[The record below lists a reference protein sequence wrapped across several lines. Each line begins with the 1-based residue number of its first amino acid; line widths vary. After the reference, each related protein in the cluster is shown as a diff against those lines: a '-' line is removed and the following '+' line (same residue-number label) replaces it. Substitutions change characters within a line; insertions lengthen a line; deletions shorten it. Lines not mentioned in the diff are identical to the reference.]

1 MGSASRCTSPS
12 GEELCHSSASSGNVE
27 GRGQVVLPWR
37 LMVTRG
43 GKGCGSSR
51 RSSRRTTRSSSLWL
65 ANRLSSRQDG
75 EEIATAAFQIAWERY
90 QKGGALDTRWLYG
103 VVRNLVGTEYRKRD
117 RQERLRKRLSEDLDT
132 QLTDLAEP
140 ELYSDIRDAV
150 ERLPPQYREVI
161 MMTYWEDLTAVEISE
176 TLEIEA
182 TGVRTRLMRARKLL
196 RITLTEMT
204 EPTDKEVNTRE

>member
-1 MGSASRCTSPS
+1 MRKFSTFFKTNYS
-12 GEELCHSSASSGNVE
+12 L
-27 GRGQVVLPWR
+27 VVA
-37 LMVTRG
+37 VA
-43 GKGCGSSR
+43 
-51 RSSRRTTRSSSLWL
+51 

-161 MMTYWEDLTAVEISE
+161 MMTYWKTSPRSRSAKHWRSKQPESE
-176 TLEIEA
+176 
-182 TGVRTRLMRARKLL
+182 
-196 RITLTEMT
+196 
-204 EPTDKEVNTRE
+204 PD